1 MNECHCD
8 AKCMHP
14 VCFQMM
20 NPETYEFVVYKT
32 QGEGAPM
39 DITGS
44 LSVEGATY
52 IDSTGR
58 LGITRL
64 AGQRI
69 CVVFLSG
76 MFLDLEWCVGCAY
89 GNVYAKLLE
98 EYVGASQSGG
108 IIGST
113 NVSPDNCKFYLH
125 VPN

>member
-1 MNECHCD
+1 MNVIVM
-8 AKCMHP
+8 AKCMPP
-14 VCFQMM
+14 VFFQMM
-20 NPETYEFVVYKT
+20 NPETFEFVVYKT

-39 DITGS
+39 DITGR
-44 LSVEGATY
+44 LSVVGATY

-58 LGITRL
+58 LAITRL

-76 MFLDLEWCVGCAY
+76 MFLDLAWNERWSF

-113 NVSPDNCKFYLH
+113 NVSPDNCKIYLH